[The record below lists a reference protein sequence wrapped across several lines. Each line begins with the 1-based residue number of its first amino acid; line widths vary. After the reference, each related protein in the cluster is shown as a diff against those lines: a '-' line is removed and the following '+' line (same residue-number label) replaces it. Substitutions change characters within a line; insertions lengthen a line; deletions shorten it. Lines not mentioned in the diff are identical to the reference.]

1 MDKVGVALV
10 AGIGLV
16 AVMIVLALFGA
27 FTISTL
33 WAWFVVPLG
42 VKSIGMA
49 HAYGLSVIVSVFMGT
64 RGLGAR
70 GLGARGLGNSDT
82 STILVQGVL
91 LNIIAL
97 IFGGIAVNFM

>member
-10 AGIGLV
+10 AGIGMV

-49 HAYGLSVIVSVFMGT
+49 WLMLMV
-64 RGLGAR
+64 
-70 GLGARGLGNSDT
+70 
-82 STILVQGVL
+82 
-91 LNIIAL
+91 
-97 IFGGIAVNFM
+97 

>member
-49 HAYGLSVIVSVFMGT
+49 HAYGLSVIVSVFMGS
-64 RGLGAR
+64 RGLG
-70 GLGARGLGNSDT
+70 GET
-82 STILVQGVL
+82 SAVLIQGVL
-91 LNIIAL
+91 INIFAL

>member
-33 WAWFVVPLG
+33 
-42 VKSIGMA
+42 
-49 HAYGLSVIVSVFMGT
+49 
-64 RGLGAR
+64 
-70 GLGARGLGNSDT
+70 
-82 STILVQGVL
+82 
-91 LNIIAL
+91 
-97 IFGGIAVNFM
+97 